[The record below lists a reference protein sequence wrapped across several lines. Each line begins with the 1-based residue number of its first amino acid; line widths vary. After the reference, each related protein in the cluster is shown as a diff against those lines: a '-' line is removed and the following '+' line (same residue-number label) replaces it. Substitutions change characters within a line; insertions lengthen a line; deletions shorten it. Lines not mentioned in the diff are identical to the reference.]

1 MKKLSSLLLVLVMIF
16 SLCGCEEEITDS
28 VDTTETTTAT
38 TQAETESEE
47 VEEDIV
53 AEETP
58 IIVEEETESTSPVV
72 YRTETGEKYH
82 RENCIHLKSKI
93 ETTVEEALSMGLGPC
108 SVCQPPQ

>member
-16 SLCGCEEEITDS
+16 SLCGCEEKTADTSETITA
-28 VDTTETTTAT
+28 TAT

-47 VEEDIV
+47 V

-58 IIVEEETESTSPVV
+58 IIVEEETESTIPVV

>member
-1 MKKLSSLLLVLVMIF
+1 MKKLLSLLLVLVMIF

-28 VDTTETTTAT
+28 VNTTEPTTAT
-38 TQAETESEE
+38 TQAETDSEE
-47 VEEDIV
+47 V

-93 ETTVEEALSMGLGPC
+93 ETTVDEALSMGLGPC
-108 SVCQPPQ
+108 SKCNPPR